1 MDYAFNDLG
10 GLQSINRLAKKD
22 RGEAISQIAR
32 QFESFFVAQMMK
44 GMRAANDVLAA
55 DGLLQTNEMQFR
67 QQMLDDQL
75 GLSLSQGRGLGLAEV
90 FERGLRSQFGI
101 PEDARTGLGAGTPGE
116 LDARRMDRA
125 PAIAPSTP
133 EYPPRVAP
141 SVATV
146 PGAQAPAPVVSE
158 PLSVPEADPG
168 PVVRGALAVIEPAVQ
183 RAREAIEAVKQ
194 RFTDKESFVEALG
207 PLARKAAEKLGV
219 DHRVLLAQAALETGW
234 GQSILGD
241 SAGRSS
247 FNLFN
252 IKAGSFWS
260 GGSVGVNTLE
270 FRDGIPRPERAR
282 FRAYGSFE
290 ESFGDYAEMLLG
302 NGRYKEAVSK
312 AGDAAS
318 FVHGLARAGYAT
330 DPEYAPKI
338 LRLLC
343 DPAIAGAP

>member
-1 MDYAFNDLG
+1 VDYAFNDLG
-10 GLQSINRLAKKD
+10 GLQSISRLAKKD
-22 RGEAISQIAR
+22 RGEAISQVAH
-32 QFESFFVAQMMK
+32 QFESFFVAQMIK

-55 DGLLQTNEMQFR
+55 DDPFQTQEMQFR
-67 QQMLDDQL
+67 QQMLDEQL

-101 PEDARTGLGAGTPGE
+101 PEDGPKNPGPVGE
-116 LDARRMDRA
+116 LDARRVDRA
-125 PAIAPSTP
+125 PAVSPLAAPSRAPLTP
-133 EYPPRVAP
+133 QMPMQ
-141 SVATV
+141 T
-146 PGAQAPAPVVSE
+146 PAPVASE
-158 PLSVPEADPG
+158 PLSAPEPEAEFPAM
-168 PVVRGALAVIEPAVQ
+168 VRGALSVIEPAVQ
-183 RAREAIEAVKQ
+183 RAREAMDAVKA
-194 RFTDKESFVEALG
+194 RFSGKQDFVEALA

-260 GGSVGVNTLE
+260 GNSVGVNTLE
-270 FRDGIPRPERAR
+270 FRDGIPRPERSR
-282 FRAYGSFE
+282 FRAYGSFQD
-290 ESFGDYAEMLLG
+290 SFNDYADMLRG
-302 NGRYKEAVSK
+302 NGRYGDALAK
-312 AGDAAS
+312 AGDAAG

-330 DPEYAPKI
+330 DPDYAGKI
-338 LRLLC
+338 LRLMR

>member
-1 MDYAFNDLG
+1 MDYAFNDIG
-10 GLQSINRLAKKD
+10 GLQSISRLAKKD
-22 RGEAISQIAR
+22 RGEAISQVAH
-32 QFESFFVAQMMK
+32 QFESFFVSQMIK
-44 GMRAANDVLAA
+44 GMRDANNVLAA
-55 DGLLQTNEMQFR
+55 DDPFQTQEMQFR
-67 QQMLDDQL
+67 QQMLDEQL
-75 GLSLSQGRGLGLAEV
+75 GVSLSQGKGLGLAEV
-90 FERGLRSQFGI
+90 FERALRSQFGI
-101 PEDARTGLGAGTPGE
+101 TDTQAAKRDEAGGE
-116 LDARRMDRA
+116 LESRRVDRA
-125 PAIAPSTP
+125 PDVPAVGVTPSP
-133 EYPPRVAP
+133 AMP
-141 SVATV
+141 SADAVIPANNLE
-146 PGAQAPAPVVSE
+146 APAR
-158 PLSVPEADPG
+158 PG
-168 PVVRGALAVIEPAVQ
+168 PATAPDITQSPVVRSALAVIEPAV
-183 RAREAIEAVKQ
+183 RGAREAIDAVKE
-194 RFTDKESFVEALG
+194 RFTDKRSFVDQLA

-290 ESFGDYAEMLLG
+290 ESFSDYADMLLG
-302 NGRYKEAVSK
+302 SGRYREAVQK

-330 DPEYAPKI
+330 DPQYAPKI
-338 LRLLC
+338 LRLLR
-343 DPAIAGAP
+343 DPVIAGAP

>member
-1 MDYAFNDLG
+1 VDYAFNDIG

-22 RGEAISQIAR
+22 RGEAISQVAR

-90 FERGLRSQFGI
+90 FERSLKSQFGI
-101 PEDARTGLGAGTPGE
+101 EDGAKPRGDMDRTGDIE
-116 LDARRMDRA
+116 ARRIDKALPAETLPALQADRA
-125 PAIAPSTP
+125 LIPPLHEVPSVPPVQGSAQAIAQP
-133 EYPPRVAP
+133 ELPPI
-141 SVATV
+141 
-146 PGAQAPAPVVSE
+146 VSSA
-158 PLSVPEADPG
+158 LSV
-168 PVVRGALAVIEPAVQ
+168 LQPAVKH
-183 RAREAIEAVKQ
+183 AREAFDAVKAK
-194 RFTDKESFVEALG
+194 FEGKEGFVEALA

-219 DHRVLLAQAALETGW
+219 DHRVLIAQAALETGW

-260 GGSVGVNTLE
+260 GNSVGVNTLE

-290 ESFGDYAEMLLG
+290 ESFSDYAELLLG
-302 NGRYKEAVSK
+302 NGRYKEAITK

-330 DPEYAPKI
+330 DPNYAPKI
-338 LRLLC
+338 LRLLR
-343 DPAIAGAP
+343 DPAIAGAQ

>member
-1 MDYAFNDLG
+1 VDYAFNDIG

-22 RGEAISQIAR
+22 RGEAISQVAR

-90 FERGLRSQFGI
+90 FERSLRSQFGI
-101 PEDARTGLGAGTPGE
+101 EDGAKPRGDMDRMGDIE
-116 LDARRMDRA
+116 ARRIDKAPPAEALPALQADRA
-125 PAIAPSTP
+125 LTP
-133 EYPPRVAP
+133 PLHEAP
-141 SVATV
+141 SVPPV
-146 PGAQAPAPVVSE
+146 QGSAQAIAQPELPPIVSSA
-158 PLSVPEADPG
+158 LSV
-168 PVVRGALAVIEPAVQ
+168 LEPAVKH
-183 RAREAIEAVKQ
+183 ARQAFDAVKAK
-194 RFTDKESFVEALG
+194 FTGKEGFVEALA

-219 DHRVLLAQAALETGW
+219 DHRVLIAQAALETGW

-260 GGSVGVNTLE
+260 GNSVGVNTLE

-290 ESFGDYAEMLLG
+290 ESFSDYAELLLG
-302 NGRYKEAVSK
+302 NGRYKEAITK

-330 DPEYAPKI
+330 DPNYAPKI
-338 LRLLC
+338 LRLLR
-343 DPAIAGAP
+343 DPAIAGAQ

>member
-1 MDYAFNDLG
+1 MDYAFNDIG

-22 RGEAISQIAR
+22 RGEAIAQVAR

-90 FERGLRSQFGI
+90 FERSLKSQFGI
-101 PEDARTGLGAGTPGE
+101 EDDAKPRGDMDRTGDIE
-116 LDARRMDRA
+116 ARRIDKTLPAETLPALPADRSLIPPDRA
-125 PAIAPSTP
+125 PSAA
-133 EYPPRVAP
+133 A
-141 SVATV
+141 V
-146 PGAQAPAPVVSE
+146 PGSAQVIAQPELPPIVSSA
-158 PLSVPEADPG
+158 LSV
-168 PVVRGALAVIEPAVQ
+168 LEPAVKH
-183 RAREAIEAVKQ
+183 AREAFDAVKAK
-194 RFTDKESFVEALG
+194 FTGKEGFVEALA

-219 DHRVLLAQAALETGW
+219 DHRVLIAQAALETGW

-260 GGSVGVNTLE
+260 GNSVGVNTLE

-290 ESFGDYAEMLLG
+290 ESFSDYAELLLG
-302 NGRYKEAVSK
+302 NGRYKEAITK

-330 DPEYAPKI
+330 DPNYAPKI
-338 LRLLC
+338 LRLLR

>member
-22 RGEAISQIAR
+22 RGAAISQVAQ
-32 QFESFFVAQMMK
+32 QFESFFVSQMLK
-44 GMRAANDVLAA
+44 GMRAANDLLAA
-55 DGLLQTNEMQFR
+55 DDPFQTQEMQFR

-75 GLSLSQGRGLGLAEV
+75 GISLSQGRGLGLADV
-90 FERGLRSQFGI
+90 FERGLRRQFGLEEK
-101 PEDARTGLGAGTPGE
+101 PAGAVRPGGTTD
-116 LDARRMDRA
+116 LDARRIDRA
-125 PAIAPSTP
+125 PALGRPDSAAAATASGVAEAALPREATAPVLAA
-133 EYPPRVAP
+133 PP
-141 SVATV
+141 
-146 PGAQAPAPVVSE
+146 APAAGMSE
-158 PLSVPEADPG
+158 ML
-168 PVVRGALAVIEPAVQ
+168 RGAIDAIEPAVE
-183 RAREAIEAVKQ
+183 RARQAAASVIE
-194 RFTDKESFVEALG
+194 RFSDKKGFVETLA
-207 PLARKAAEKLGV
+207 PMARKAAEKLGV

-252 IKAGSFWS
+252 IKAGSFWT

-270 FRDGIPRPERAR
+270 VRDGITRSERAR

-290 ESFGDYAEMLLG
+290 ESFSDYADTLLG
-302 NGRYKEAVSK
+302 SGRYRDAIRS

-318 FVHGLARAGYAT
+318 FVHGLARGGYAT
-330 DPEYAPKI
+330 DPGYAKKI
-338 LRLLC
+338 LTLLR